1 MKAPR
6 IRLIQLTL
14 VDGDVAANLAKVVD
28 MIAASAG
35 KADLVVFPETCPCG
49 FPTPHTVQRLAEPL
63 DGPSIS
69 AIRTAACNAGI
80 SVAIGFAEVD
90 AGRYFNS
97 AVLIDADGSL
107 LLHYRKS
114 CLYDSDKGVFEAG
127 TAFPICEW
135 HGIRVGLLI
144 CFDIE
149 FPAPAHKLARHGA
162 ELIVL
167 VDGLMRPYGHMH
179 RHAVP
184 VRALDNQ
191 VFIVMVNRVGN
202 GEHYQFSGESH
213 AADPF
218 GEVLALAS
226 DEHEAVL
233 DVVLDMTQV
242 ERARALARS
251 LPGYDMDGA

>member
-6 IRLIQLTL
+6 IRLIQPAL
-14 VDGDVAANLAKVVD
+14 VDGDVAGNLAKVLD

-35 KADLVVFPETCPCG
+35 KTDLMVFPETCISG
-49 FPTPHTVQRLAEPL
+49 FPTIDTVQKLAEPL
-63 DGPSIS
+63 DGSSIS
-69 AIRTAACNAGI
+69 AVRIAARNAEV
-80 SVAIGFAEVD
+80 SVAIGFAEVGD
-90 AGRYFNS
+90 GHYFNS
-97 AVLIDADGSL
+97 VVLIDTDGSV

-127 TAFPICEW
+127 TAFPVCTW
-135 HGIRVGLLI
+135 HGIQVGLLI

-149 FPAPAHKLARHGA
+149 FPAPSYKLARHGA

-167 VDGLMRPYGHMH
+167 VDGLMHPYGPMH

-191 VFIVMVNRVGN
+191 VFIVMANRVGA
-202 GEHYQFSGESH
+202 GEQYQFSGESH

-218 GEVLALAS
+218 GETLALAS
-226 DEHEAVL
+226 NEHEAVL
-233 DVVLDMTQV
+233 DVVLDMMQV
-242 ERARALARS
+242 ERARSAAHAH
-251 LPGYDMDGA
+251 PGYRMDGT